1 METPASSRRR
11 VRTGLFEID
20 FGSGE
25 VHKEGR
31 KVQLQEQPFRVLAIL
46 LECPGEVVTRE
57 QLQERLWSGDTY
69 VGFDEGLNTAIRKL
83 RVAFGDS
90 AENPRFI
97 ETVSRRG
104 YRFIAPVELGVIP
117 SPSPPTTTVAAK
129 PRPISL
135 RTRWIG
141 FAVVVFAVCALTLFL
156 RTAAHRKPP

>member
-1 METPASSRRR
+1 METPVSSRRR

-25 VHKEGR
+25 LHKDGR

-57 QLQERLWSGDTY
+57 QLQERLWSADTY

-104 YRFIAPVELGVIP
+104 YRFIAPVEPGLDP
-117 SPSPPTTTVAAK
+117 FAFSSYNDRCCDEATTHFSQN
-129 PRPISL
+129 PLDRFRRRCL
-135 RTRWIG
+135 RWS
-141 FAVVVFAVCALTLFL
+141 
-156 RTAAHRKPP
+156 AH

>member
-1 METPASSRRR
+1 MDALASSSRR

-31 KVQLQEQPFRVLAIL
+31 KVPMQEQPFRVLAIL
-46 LECPGEVVTRE
+46 LEHPGDVVTRE
-57 QLQERLWSGDTY
+57 QLQAKLWPSDTF

-104 YRFIAPVELGVIP
+104 YRFVAPVREAIP
-117 SPSPPTTTVAAK
+117 VPPQPSDSVAA
-129 PRPISL
+129 P
-135 RTRWIG
+135 
-141 FAVVVFAVCALTLFL
+141 
-156 RTAAHRKPP
+156 

>member
-25 VHKEGR
+25 VHKDGR

-46 LECPGEVVTRE
+46 LERPGEVVTRE
-57 QLQERLWSGDTY
+57 QLQARLWSADTY

-104 YRFIAPVELGVIP
+104 YRYIAPVEPELIP
-117 SPSPPTTTVAAK
+117 SPSPRTTTVPA
-129 PRPISL
+129 RPQ
-135 RTRWIG
+135 
-141 FAVVVFAVCALTLFL
+141 VVSAGCAGSGSPLSFSQS
-156 RTAAHRKPP
+156 

>member
-25 VHKEGR
+25 VHKDGR

-46 LECPGEVVTRE
+46 LERPGEVVTRE
-57 QLQERLWSGDTY
+57 QLQARLWSADTY

-104 YRFIAPVELGVIP
+104 YRYIAPVEPELTSRRLLLVQRRFLPGRKLFP
-117 SPSPPTTTVAAK
+117 AGCAGSGSPLSF
-129 PRPISL
+129 SQS
-135 RTRWIG
+135 
-141 FAVVVFAVCALTLFL
+141 
-156 RTAAHRKPP
+156 

>member
-1 METPASSRRR
+1 MNPLASSSRR

-31 KVQLQEQPFRVLAIL
+31 KVPMQEQPFRVLAIL
-46 LECPGEVVTRE
+46 LEHPGDVVTRE
-57 QLQERLWSGDTY
+57 QLQAKLWPSDTF

-97 ETVSRRG
+97 
-104 YRFIAPVELGVIP
+104 
-117 SPSPPTTTVAAK
+117 
-129 PRPISL
+129 
-135 RTRWIG
+135 
-141 FAVVVFAVCALTLFL
+141 
-156 RTAAHRKPP
+156 